1 MHSPSIDEE
10 PRDIGNSMSMLLH
23 TREST
28 VVIVSYLVHC
38 DIYYIMRWISLKN
51 ATKVWYYYKMQQKFD
66 IITKCNKS
74 LLQNVSGSS
83 LQNATFYYTLRQLL
97 SLF

>member
-1 MHSPSIDEE
+1 
-10 PRDIGNSMSMLLH
+10 
-23 TREST
+23 
-28 VVIVSYLVHC
+28 
-38 DIYYIMRWISLKN
+38 
-51 ATKVWYYYKMQQKFD
+51 MQQKFD

-97 SLF
+97 SLFF